1 MTALIKRHESI
12 VLENSENTKEKQQLK
27 KKLRKMTARLQKK
40 EEECEHLQ
48 NELVRTKD
56 LYDHKITKLIRA
68 REERTEFT
76 EQGDQKGGRDKLHK
90 RNKSREVQC

>member
-1 MTALIKRHESI
+1 MTTR
-12 VLENSENTKEKQQLK
+12 LE
-27 KKLRKMTARLQKK
+27 KK

-56 LYDHKITKLIRA
+56 LYDHKITKFIRA
-68 REERTEFT
+68 CEETTELT
-76 EQGDQKGGRDKLHK
+76 EQDESKGGKDKLYK